1 MFSKQLYHK
10 LKLFQVK
17 KFYLDNEIFF
27 VNNFKYFFYDFI
39 CTKKYFMTKNLR
51 RRLLLKFLITLII
64 FLNFFCVGEC
74 KDFIFVT
81 SSSKSMNF
89 SDPAQRVGESVDWF
103 IENLSADDE
112 VGVITFDDSVKILRP
127 LSKVSDNP
135 QKFFK
140 LNYIGQSNA
149 GDAILSAVDMLT
161 PKFHEDKNIIFIG
174 NGEIFCENQT
184 KTLQSLK
191 NFQNALE
198 HAKWQNISVYILNLR
213 YNGNPENYHSFSDL
227 ANEIPIPHTELFT
240 TLRTILHNDF
250 HTPNLNFYEKIVQ
263 EKNLSATIPIDNAK
277 NIKFFLISSNPG
289 NATADNISKTFNG
302 NFVKTFK
309 TDSTQKN
316 FEIALNYPPQTAV
329 TLDAIIEVEGS
340 LQKNPSSDS
349 LEIIPIDSS
358 GKKIFAD
365 NFFENKS
372 VRVKIND
379 KFFDTKI
386 HGGEL
391 EIDLS
396 GENKNISLQK
406 VYFEDVGVNFIGDD
420 TAEIILPEYNF
431 LPYILAIAAI
441 CVILFLAFRK
451 KKITEKPQEIKN
463 STEIPKKKITVLPKP
478 IQEKIIPEKK
488 VVENKKIPFNG
499 KFAIYF
505 TKSTQEE
512 EIEPREFNLFR
523 VKDAQINLLEILA
536 SCNIEEKFLGA
547 EKILF
552 TPSKKGIFLKNDSD
566 CTILKRNNL
575 IEKGRQIEI
584 FYNDSINIESEDE
597 ICEFILMYKSLKPS

>member
-1 MFSKQLYHK
+1 M
-10 LKLFQVK
+10 
-17 KFYLDNEIFF
+17 
-27 VNNFKYFFYDFI
+27 
-39 CTKKYFMTKNLR
+39 
-51 RRLLLKFLITLII
+51 KFLLTLII
-64 FLNFFCVGEC
+64 FLNFFSVGEC
-74 KDFIFVT
+74 KDFVFVT
-81 SSSKSMNF
+81 SSSQSMNF
-89 SDPAQRVGESVDWF
+89 SDPSQKVGESVDWF

-112 VGVITFDDSVKILRP
+112 VGIITFDDSVKILRP
-127 LSKVSDNP
+127 LSKISENP

-140 LNYIGQSNA
+140 LNYTGESNA

-161 PKFHEDKNIIFIG
+161 PKFHEEKNIIFIG

-191 NFQNALE
+191 NFQNAVE

-213 YNGNPENYHSFSDL
+213 YNGNPENYHSFSNF
-227 ANEIPIPHTELFT
+227 AKEIPIPHTELFT

-250 HTPNLNFYEKIVQ
+250 HTPNLNFYEEIVQ
-263 EKNLSATIPIDNAK
+263 EKNLSATIPVNNAK

-289 NATADNISKTFNG
+289 NATAENISKTFNG
-302 NFVKTFK
+302 NFVKTFA
-309 TDSTQKN
+309 TDSARKN
-316 FEIALNYPPQTAV
+316 FEIEVNYPPQTAL
-329 TLDAIIEVEGS
+329 TLDAIIEVEGT

-349 LEIIPIDSS
+349 LEIIPIDST
-358 GKKIFAD
+358 GENIFAD

-379 KFFDTKI
+379 KIFDTKI
-386 HGGEL
+386 HDGEM

-396 GENKNISLQK
+396 DEGKNISLQK
-406 VYFEDVGVNFIGDD
+406 VFFEDLGIVFHGDD
-420 TAEIILPEYNF
+420 TAEIILPDNNF
-431 LPYILAIAAI
+431 LPYVLAAAAI

-451 KKITEKPQEIKN
+451 KKIAEKQQEIKT
-463 STEIPKKKITVLPKP
+463 STENSAEISTETPPEVPKKKITLLPKP
-478 IQEKIIPEKK
+478 IKEKILPEK
-488 VVENKKIPFNG
+488 VEEIKKFPFNG

-523 VKDAQINLLEILA
+523 VKGEYINLLEILA

-547 EKILF
+547 DKIFF
-552 TPSKKGIFLKNDSD
+552 TPSKKGIFLKNNSD

-575 IEKGRQIEI
+575 VERGREIEI

-597 ICEFILMYKSLKPS
+597 VCEFILMYKSLKPS

>member
-1 MFSKQLYHK
+1 M
-10 LKLFQVK
+10 
-17 KFYLDNEIFF
+17 
-27 VNNFKYFFYDFI
+27 
-39 CTKKYFMTKNLR
+39 
-51 RRLLLKFLITLII
+51 KFLFTLII
-64 FLNFFCVGEC
+64 FLNFFSVGEC

-81 SSSKSMNF
+81 SSSQSMNF
-89 SDPAQRVGESVDWF
+89 SDPSQKVGESVDWF

-127 LSKVSDNP
+127 LSKISENP

-140 LNYIGQSNA
+140 LNYTGESNA

-161 PKFHEDKNIIFIG
+161 PKFHEEKNIIFIG

-191 NFQNALE
+191 NFQNAVE

-213 YNGNPENYHSFSDL
+213 YNGSPENYHSFSNF
-227 ANEIPIPHTELFT
+227 AKEIPIPHTELFT

-250 HTPNLNFYEKIVQ
+250 HTPNLNFYEEIVQ
-263 EKNLSATIPIDNAK
+263 EKNLSATIPVNNAK

-289 NATADNISKTFNG
+289 NATAENISKTFNG
-302 NFVKTFK
+302 NFVKTFS
-309 TDSTQKN
+309 TDSERKN
-316 FEIALNYPPQTAV
+316 FEIEVNYPPQTAL
-329 TLDAIIEVEGS
+329 TLDAIIEVEGT

-349 LEIIPIDSS
+349 LEIIPIDLT
-358 GKKIFAD
+358 GEKIFAD
-365 NFFENKS
+365 NFFENKN

-379 KFFDTKI
+379 KIFDTKI
-386 HGGEL
+386 HGGEM

-396 GENKNISLQK
+396 GEGKNISLQK
-406 VYFEDVGVNFIGDD
+406 IYFEDVGVNFIGDD
-420 TAEIILPEYNF
+420 TAEIILPENNF

-451 KKITEKPQEIKN
+451 KKIPQTPQEIK
-463 STEIPKKKITVLPKP
+463 TPPEAPKIQETKPKKVIVLPKP
-478 IQEKIIPEKK
+478 IQEKIAPEK
-488 VVENKKIPFNG
+488 VVEKKKIAFNG

-523 VKDAQINLLEILA
+523 VKGEYINLLEILA

-547 EKILF
+547 EKIFF
-552 TPSKKGIFLKNDSD
+552 TPSKKGIFLKNNSD

-575 IEKGRQIEI
+575 VERGREIEI

-597 ICEFILMYKSLKPS
+597 VCEFILMYKSLKPS

>member
-1 MFSKQLYHK
+1 M
-10 LKLFQVK
+10 
-17 KFYLDNEIFF
+17 
-27 VNNFKYFFYDFI
+27 
-39 CTKKYFMTKNLR
+39 
-51 RRLLLKFLITLII
+51 KFLLTLII
-64 FLNFFCVGEC
+64 FLNFFSVGEC

-81 SSSKSMNF
+81 SSSQSMNF
-89 SDPAQRVGESVDWF
+89 SDPSQKVGESVDWF

-127 LSKVSDNP
+127 LSKISENP

-140 LNYIGQSNA
+140 FNYTGESNA

-161 PKFHEDKNIIFIG
+161 PKFHEEKNIIFIG
-174 NGEIFCENQT
+174 NGEIFCGNQT

-191 NFQNALE
+191 NFQNAVE

-213 YNGNPENYHSFSDL
+213 YNGNPENYHSFSNF
-227 ANEIPIPHTELFT
+227 AKEIPIPHTELFT

-250 HTPNLNFYEKIVQ
+250 HTPNLNFYEEIVQ
-263 EKNLSATIPIDNAK
+263 EKNLSATIPVNNAK

-289 NATADNISKTFNG
+289 NATAENISKTFNG
-302 NFVKTFK
+302 NFVKTFA
-309 TDSTQKN
+309 TDSARKN
-316 FEIALNYPPQTAV
+316 FEIEVNYPPQTAL

-349 LEIIPIDSS
+349 LEIVPIDST
-358 GKKIFAD
+358 GEKIFAD
-365 NFFENKS
+365 NFFENKN

-379 KFFDTKI
+379 KIFDTKI
-386 HGGEL
+386 HGGEM

-396 GENKNISLQK
+396 DEGKNISLQK
-406 VYFEDVGVNFIGDD
+406 IYFEDVGVNFIGDD

-431 LPYILAIAAI
+431 LPYILAVVAI

-451 KKITEKPQEIKN
+451 KKIPQTPQEIK
-463 STEIPKKKITVLPKP
+463 TPPEAPKIQETKPKKVIVLPKP
-478 IQEKIIPEKK
+478 IQEKISPEK
-488 VVENKKIPFNG
+488 VVEKKKIAFNG

-523 VKDAQINLLEILA
+523 VKGEYINLLEILA

-547 EKILF
+547 DKIFF
-552 TPSKKGIFLKNDSD
+552 TPSKKGIFLKNNSD

-575 IEKGRQIEI
+575 VERGREIEI

-597 ICEFILMYKSLKPS
+597 VCEFILMYKSLKPS

>member
-1 MFSKQLYHK
+1 M
-10 LKLFQVK
+10 
-17 KFYLDNEIFF
+17 
-27 VNNFKYFFYDFI
+27 
-39 CTKKYFMTKNLR
+39 
-51 RRLLLKFLITLII
+51 KFLLTLII
-64 FLNFFCVGEC
+64 FFNFFSVGEC
-74 KDFIFVT
+74 RDFIFVT
-81 SSSKSMNF
+81 SSSQSMNF
-89 SDPAQRVGESVDWF
+89 SDPSQKVDESVDWF

-112 VGVITFDDSVKILRP
+112 VGIITFDDSVKILRP
-127 LSKVSDNP
+127 LSKISENP

-140 LNYIGQSNA
+140 LNYTGESNA

-161 PKFHEDKNIIFIG
+161 QKFHEEKIIIFIG
-174 NGEIFCENQT
+174 NGEIFCGNQT

-191 NFQNALE
+191 NFQNAVE

-213 YNGNPENYHSFSDL
+213 YNGSPENYHSFSNF
-227 ANEIPIPHTELFT
+227 AKEIPIPHTELFT

-250 HTPNLNFYEKIVQ
+250 HTPNLNFYEEIVQ
-263 EKNLSATIPIDNAK
+263 EKNLSVTIPIDNAK
-277 NIKFFLISSNPG
+277 NTKLFLISSNPG
-289 NATADNISKTFNG
+289 NATAENISKTFNG
-302 NFVKTFK
+302 NFVKTF
-309 TDSTQKN
+309 SSNSSQKN
-316 FEIALNYPPQTAV
+316 FEIDVNYPPQTAL

-340 LQKNPSSDS
+340 LQKNPSSNS
-349 LEIIPIDSS
+349 LELVPIDSS
-358 GKKIFAD
+358 GEKIFAD
-365 NFFENKS
+365 NFFENKN

-379 KFFDTKI
+379 KIFDTKI
-386 HGGEL
+386 HGGEM

-396 GENKNISLQK
+396 GEGKNISLQK

-431 LPYILAIAAI
+431 LPYILAILAI
-441 CVILFLAFRK
+441 CVILFLARRK
-451 KKITEKPQEIKN
+451 KKIVETPQEIKTRPELPN
-463 STEIPKKKITVLPKP
+463 IQENQPKKVIVLPKP
-478 IQEKIIPEKK
+478 IQEKIAPEKVTEK
-488 VVENKKIPFNG
+488 KKIAFNG

-512 EIEPREFNLFR
+512 EIEPRDFNLFR

-552 TPSKKGIFLKNDSD
+552 MPSKKGIFLKNNSD

-575 IEKGRQIEI
+575 IEKGREIEI

-597 ICEFILMYKSLKPS
+597 VCEFILMYKSLKPS